1 MDKKE
6 KNFEEAIEDYLC
18 SDEGGYIQGDPHQ
31 YNRKL
36 ALDTDTMLT
45 FIKNTQPKTWQK
57 FCQAVLDNP
66 EKQFVQRFCKY
77 LQKNEVTILDVLRRG
92 IETHGCKFNFVYRK
106 PETSINQEAVE
117 LYEKNILTCVR
128 QLHYSPKN
136 ENSLDMT
143 LFVDGIPL
151 VTIELKNQFTG

>member
-57 FCQAVLDNP
+57 FCQIQKSNLYGV
-66 EKQFVQRFCKY
+66 FVNICK
-77 LQKNEVTILDVLRRG
+77 KM
-92 IETHGCKFNFVYRK
+92 K
-106 PETSINQEAVE
+106 
-117 LYEKNILTCVR
+117 
-128 QLHYSPKN
+128 
-136 ENSLDMT
+136 
-143 LFVDGIPL
+143 
-151 VTIELKNQFTG
+151 